1 MKKLPKEIIELDT
14 KRVNRPIIIKYSL
27 EIFTRKADGE
37 HIVAYTNNGWKEC
50 LELCEGEN
58 AEEEMKYRLTHH
70 CYNGKKL
77 NFKNKI
83 NTIR

>member
-1 MKKLPKEIIELDT
+1 MKELPKEIIELDT

-27 EIFTRKADGE
+27 EIYTREADGE
-37 HIVAYTNNGWKEC
+37 HIVAYTNHDWKEC

-58 AEEEMKYRLTHH
+58 AEEEMKYRLTHYF
-70 CYNGKKL
+70 YNGKKL